1 MALSNI
7 YLLQYNNYFNRKVK
21 RLATPAEYIAIAVH
35 VTPNASFNP
44 GDGVTAQHVINNGIA
59 CDYCVVTNQSD
70 TEIESRWFVVE
81 SARTRSGQYQYT
93 LYRDIFADYLDN
105 IKESTCFVNK
115 GYVPQTSPLI
125 FNNENMGF
133 NQIKQS
139 ETLLKNKLGT
149 PWVVAYLSRYDGE
162 GKYNK
167 FTGSFKSAAL
177 DKVDY
182 TLNNLKEYKY
192 NTVGSLGYRYVNTL
206 PSFNTFYTVGDS
218 GYITYLS
225 SPTTISTTDTWPLLE
240 GPAVTKVIDTPASAY
255 NSIKAAYDAGVELD
269 PNQNNLPWNTY
280 TYTGTQAGADL
291 LAAENGKI
299 IKVSDK
305 YYRIRV
311 NYGTTDITEVSG
323 IWGRAIEPTSALG
336 TEMTAKFFPSDN
348 PIISGTPKHLV
359 KVPNTIPNITI
370 SYMEVDKALVNYNI
384 TYDGTYTR
392 DAVYEIIGTPL
403 NNVTFNINGT
413 TQFSHD
419 GDIGLEWFQ
428 DIANRYKAS
437 GYCMDVQIVPYAPID
452 TTDISSQAYFL
463 CGDSLETAAAIGF
476 KFPSSSFTV
485 ANTVNIPLRDDKK
498 IGNECDLFRLCSP
511 NGIGN
516 FDFNPYKNG
525 GFASFEADVTLL
537 PINPYIKVHPIW
549 NELYGNGSIEDYRGL
564 ICGGDFSIGN
574 TSNEWL
580 TYQQQNKYY
589 QDIFNRN
596 IESQEVNNNISRERE
611 RWDVATGVLGGA
623 VSGGTGGA
631 LIGGIPGAIAGAI
644 VGAGTSALAGA
655 KDIALNERQRSEA
668 IQLQKDQFGY
678 QLGTVKARTTQ
689 LSKTTAFNIN
699 NKYFPYV
706 EYWTCTEEEVMA
718 LKNKIKYNGMT
729 VGVIGKLKD
738 FINPNEETFVQASLI
753 EIDIMDDTHLA
764 NAIAR
769 NLSEG
774 IRI

>member
-1 MALSNI
+1 MALNNI
-7 YLLQYNNYFNRKVK
+7 YLLKFNNYFNRRVK
-21 RLATPAEYIAIAVH
+21 KLGSAGDYIAQAVFA
-35 VTPNASFNP
+35 TRNTAFNYN
-44 GDGVTAQHVINNGIA
+44 DGVRAEQVINSEVG
-59 CDYCVVTNQSD
+59 CDYAVVTDPSD
-70 TEIESRWFVVE
+70 TVIVSRWFVME
-81 SARTRSGQYQYT
+81 SQRLRNGQVRLS
-93 LYRDIFADYLDN
+93 LYRDLFVDYADE
-105 IKESTCFVNK
+105 IRGSTCFINK
-115 GYVPQTSPLI
+115 GFVPQTSPLI
-125 FNNENMGF
+125 FNKENMGF

-162 GKYNK
+162 GNYNK

-177 DKVDY
+177 DKADY
-182 TLNNLKEYKY
+182 TLNNLNEYKY
-192 NTVGSLGYRYVNTL
+192 NTVASFGYRYVNTL
-206 PSFNTFYTVGDS
+206 PSFNTFYTVGNS

-225 SPTTISTTDTWPLLE
+225 SPTTISTVDTWPLLE

-255 NSIKAAYDAGVELD
+255 NSIKAVYDAGVELD
-269 PNQNNLPWNTY
+269 PSQNNLPWNTY

-384 TYDGTYTR
+384 TYNGTYTR

-403 NNVTFNINGT
+403 NNVTFNINST

-452 TTDISSQAYFL
+452 STDISSQEYFL
-463 CGDSLETAAAIGF
+463 CGNSLETALAIGF
-476 KFPSSSFTV
+476 KFPASSFTV
-485 ANTVNIPLRDDKK
+485 ANTVNIPLRDNKK

-511 NGIGN
+511 NGVGN

-596 IESQEVNNNISRERE
+596 IESQEVNNNITRERE
-611 RWDVATGVLGGA
+611 RWQVATGAISGAVTGAIGGGVLGP
-623 VSGGTGGA
+623 V
-631 LIGGIPGAIAGAI
+631 GAIAGGI
-644 VGAGTSALAGA
+644 IGGAASAAGGV
-655 KDIALNERQRSEA
+655 KDIELNERQRSEA

-738 FINPNEETFVQASLI
+738 FINPNEETFVQASII
-753 EIDIMDDTHLA
+753 EIDITDDTHLA

-774 IRI
+774 VRM